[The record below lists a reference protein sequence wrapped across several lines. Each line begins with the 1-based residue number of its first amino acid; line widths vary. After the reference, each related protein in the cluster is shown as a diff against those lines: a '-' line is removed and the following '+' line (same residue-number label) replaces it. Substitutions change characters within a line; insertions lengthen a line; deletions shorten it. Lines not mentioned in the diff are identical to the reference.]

1 MDYLKTHSSERL
13 SFKQLTEKDK
23 PQWVKFLTDKRAN
36 EFMPPVAQVSEYI
49 DPWFDRQFMIYEN
62 NLYGFLGI
70 PLEWQDKITGQIGLL
85 IQGLHGE

>member
-23 PQWVKFLTDKRAN
+23 PQWVKFLTNKRAN

-49 DPWFDRQFMIYEN
+49 DP
-62 NLYGFLGI
+62 
-70 PLEWQDKITGQIGLL
+70 
-85 IQGLHGE
+85 